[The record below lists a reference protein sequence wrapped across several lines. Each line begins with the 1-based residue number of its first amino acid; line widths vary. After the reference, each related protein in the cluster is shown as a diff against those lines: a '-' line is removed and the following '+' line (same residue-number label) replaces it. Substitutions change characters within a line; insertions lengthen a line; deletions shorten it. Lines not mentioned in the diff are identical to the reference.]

1 MPSGDRM
8 IAIHISAG
16 RKSFADLD
24 SRIKTRSRSIETRSR
39 HNLCEV
45 SVQILFP
52 ACYRIPFYF
61 PSLSPIPFS
70 PCSLHS
76 SAALQSENII
86 FKVLLSLLMSLVLL
100 VLMSSHQILINV
112 ILQQTPMAAWLHHQK
127 VLVWLMTQSPIRSIS
142 LTHASKHQIFQVS
155 YRDNRH
161 LLRVVAGQ
169 INDPSPGY
177 VNGIGP
183 LAQFNSPS
191 GLAISS

>member
-1 MPSGDRM
+1 MSGAVGSYVITPNLDQCDPSTNSYGGM
-8 IAIHISAG
+8 AS
-16 RKSFADLD
+16 S
-24 SRIKTRSRSIETRSR
+24 SE
-39 HNLCEV
+39 
-45 SVQILFP
+45 SVG
-52 ACYRIPFYF
+52 
-61 PSLSPIPFS
+61 
-70 PCSLHS
+70 
-76 SAALQSENII
+76 
-86 FKVLLSLLMSLVLL
+86 M
-100 VLMSSHQILINV
+100 
-112 ILQQTPMAAWLHHQK
+112 
-127 VLVWLMTQSPIRSIS
+127 VWLMTQSPIRSIS